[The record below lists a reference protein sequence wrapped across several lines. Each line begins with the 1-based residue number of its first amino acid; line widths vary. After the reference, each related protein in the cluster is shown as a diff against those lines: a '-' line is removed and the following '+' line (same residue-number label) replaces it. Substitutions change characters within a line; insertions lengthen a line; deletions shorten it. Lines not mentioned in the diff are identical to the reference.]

1 MLTYILYTLFILAC
15 LILVVV
21 ILLQPGK
28 ADAGALFSNT
38 LSSTAFGPRGT
49 ASLLAKITIGAA
61 VAFMLI
67 ALALGLP
74 ILTGSRSVL
83 QSESAPAAPPA
94 DPAAQR
100 RQYERRVGEGTG
112 IVRLRRPE
120 QRVELGRVSG
130 HSRRSRHAVTSARP
144 ELSPASVRVMWSAPG
159 SAETLVATSSI
170 TGPAPNTRR
179 CSIARERA

>member
-1 MLTYILYTLFILAC
+1 LLTYILYTLFILSC
-15 LILVVV
+15 LVLVVV

-74 ILTGSRSVL
+74 ILSSSRSVL
-83 QSESAPAAPPA
+83 QSVPESAPVATPTPTPAQQSSPAAPA
-94 DPAAQR
+94 ASPAA
-100 RQYERRVGEGTG
+100 
-112 IVRLRRPE
+112 
-120 QRVELGRVSG
+120 SK
-130 HSRRSRHAVTSARP
+130 
-144 ELSPASVRVMWSAPG
+144 
-159 SAETLVATSSI
+159 
-170 TGPAPNTRR
+170 
-179 CSIARERA
+179 

>member
-1 MLTYILYTLFILAC
+1 LLTYILYSLFILSC
-15 LILVVV
+15 LVLVVV

-74 ILTGSRSVL
+74 ILSGSRSVL
-83 QSESAPAAPPA
+83 QSVPESAPVATPTPTPAQQTSPAAPA
-94 DPAAQR
+94 ASPAA
-100 RQYERRVGEGTG
+100 
-112 IVRLRRPE
+112 
-120 QRVELGRVSG
+120 SK
-130 HSRRSRHAVTSARP
+130 
-144 ELSPASVRVMWSAPG
+144 
-159 SAETLVATSSI
+159 
-170 TGPAPNTRR
+170 
-179 CSIARERA
+179 